1 MLYSVGGFLC
11 SRDIGL
17 ISNIYQ
23 VSRPVGLQG
32 RDTQSLLLPLCVSVL
47 YLKRK
52 RGQRLGDDSCHVIC
66 TNN

>member
-11 SRDIGL
+11 SRGIGL

-32 RDTQSLLLPLCVSVL
+32 GDTQLLLLPLYMSVL

-52 RGQRLGDDSCHVIC
+52 RGQRFGDDSCHVI
-66 TNN
+66 